1 MDITQITVSILAI
14 CAAVL
19 SVTGTM
25 VVIFICGKEF
35 YEYVS
40 DFMRD
45 QRARRRAKYRDEF
58 QYKTL
63 DEAIT
68 QCRDKGCNSFCDV
81 EERSSYRQLEE
92 WLTEL
97 KRCKEQDK

>member
-45 QRARRRAKYRDEF
+45 QRARRQAKYRDEF

-63 DEAIT
+63 EEAIT
-68 QCRDKGCNSFCDV
+68 QCRNKGCNSFCDV
-81 EERSSYRQLEE
+81 VERSSYRQLEG

>member
-81 EERSSYRQLEE
+81 VERSSYRQLEE

>member
-1 MDITQITVSILAI
+1 MEIINISVSILAV
-14 CAAVL
+14 CVSVL
-19 SVTGTM
+19 AIAGTL
-25 VVIFICGKEF
+25 VVLFVCGKEL

-40 DFMRD
+40 DFMTD
-45 QRARRRAKYRDEF
+45 QRARRQAKYRDEF

-81 EERSSYRQLEE
+81 VERSSYQQLEG

-97 KRCKEQDK
+97 KNTREKK

>member
-1 MDITQITVSILAI
+1 MEIVNITVSILAI
-14 CAAVL
+14 CVAVL
-19 SVTGTM
+19 AIAGTL
-25 VVIFICGKEF
+25 VVLFTCVKEF

-40 DFMRD
+40 DFMRE

-81 EERSSYRQLEE
+81 EERSSYRQLEG

-97 KRCKEQDK
+97 KNTREKK

>member
-45 QRARRRAKYRDEF
+45 QRARRQAKYRDEF

-81 EERSSYRQLEE
+81 VERSSYRQLEE

>member
-1 MDITQITVSILAI
+1 MEIINISVSILAI
-14 CAAVL
+14 CGSVL
-19 SVTGTM
+19 AIAGTL
-25 VVIFICGKEF
+25 VVLFTCGKEF

-45 QRARRRAKYRDEF
+45 QRARRQAKYRDEF

-81 EERSSYRQLEE
+81 VERSSYRQLEK

>member
-1 MDITQITVSILAI
+1 MDIMNISVSILAI
-14 CAAVL
+14 CGSVL
-19 SVTGTM
+19 AIAGTL
-25 VVIFICGKEF
+25 VVLFICSKEF

-40 DFMRD
+40 EFMRD

-97 KRCKEQDK
+97 KNAR

>member
-1 MDITQITVSILAI
+1 MDIMNISVSILAI
-14 CAAVL
+14 CVAVL
-19 SVTGTM
+19 AIAGTL
-25 VVIFICGKEF
+25 VVLFVCCKEF

-40 DFMRD
+40 DFMMD
-45 QRARRRAKYRDEF
+45 QRARRQAKYRDEF

-81 EERSSYRQLEE
+81 VERSSYRQLEE

>member
-1 MDITQITVSILAI
+1 MDIMNISVSILAI
-14 CAAVL
+14 CGSVL
-19 SVTGTM
+19 AIAGTL
-25 VVIFICGKEF
+25 VVLFTCGKEF

-45 QRARRRAKYRDEF
+45 QRARRQAKYRDEF

-81 EERSSYRQLEE
+81 VERSSYRKLEE

>member
-1 MDITQITVSILAI
+1 MYIMNISVSILAI
-14 CAAVL
+14 CGSVL
-19 SVTGTM
+19 AIAGTL
-25 VVIFICGKEF
+25 VVLFVCGKEF

-45 QRARRRAKYRDEF
+45 QRARRQAKYRDEF

-68 QCRDKGCNSFCDV
+68 QCRNKGCNSFCNV

>member
-1 MDITQITVSILAI
+1 MDIMNISVSILAI
-14 CAAVL
+14 CGSVL
-19 SVTGTM
+19 AIAGTL
-25 VVIFICGKEF
+25 VVLFTCGKEF

-45 QRARRRAKYRDEF
+45 QRARRQAKYRDEF

-63 DEAIT
+63 EEAIT
-68 QCRDKGCNSFCDV
+68 QCRNKGCNSFCNV
-81 EERSSYRQLEE
+81 EERSSYRQLEG

-97 KRCKEQDK
+97 KNTREKK